1 MERSVEIGSVVRERD
16 ISFIRGIFMAGGAFL
31 LGSTRLFGAPAP
43 FAAAFLA
50 GMRGIECIFA
60 FMGAVIGYACTGTL
74 KTAVPYII
82 AMGVLTAVRVILG
95 NRSGTFQRILIS
107 AMSAVSVLLANTVN
121 AEKVSDI
128 MLACGFGFISGTAA
142 FAFDYLRVFSD
153 KPFNIS
159 ENSLFS
165 TACGILYILLTAGF
179 SSISIGIINLGAI
192 ISTAVILYGSD
203 YRRELSCIIGILSA
217 AGLSIGNA
225 GFSTAAIILAS
236 GSLTVT
242 LFGKYGRITRGCAL
256 IFSVGVGMLLTG
268 INEYTAVCSAASLIT
283 GTVYALIPER
293 YLPNFRNRCPA
304 AVVSAA
310 APFSA
315 FGEKLEA
322 MGEAIGE
329 MNKAVENTAKA
340 LDRENVHD
348 ISQVYQNAAEQVCR
362 GCRNNMECWGSYYNS
377 SSDILGKAV
386 NGIRSGILVS
396 EEMLG
401 GRFEQCCPNRRELAQ
416 SLNRQYAAFCAA
428 ETASRK
434 VGEMRGILSAQL
446 TATKK
451 MLCAM
456 SDELSSD
463 RLYDI
468 EAARLAEEVLKENG
482 IKNPSALAIFS
493 AEGRITLDIYGTGFP
508 NCDPQELSVR
518 LAFAL
523 HREFDP
529 PMIQEY
535 GEKVHI
541 RLSERTLYDAQIKMF
556 QKNKG
561 TNKHNGDSCDCFND
575 GKGDIYMILSDGMGS
590 GSRAR
595 IDSAFACTML
605 SKMLKAGIDFDA
617 SIEMLNTSLLVKS
630 SDESFATLDVC
641 RINLYSGEISLY
653 KAGSAETFIRCGKT
667 FAKLDGS
674 GLPLGTNVPAT
685 RTENT
690 FSASAG
696 DVIIMVSDGAALDET
711 WLEQLMMREKSA
723 NLDKIIDT
731 IGEALRLSSKKTA
744 EDDVTVIGVKIV
756 R

>member
-31 LGSTRLFGAPAP
+31 LGSTRIFDAPAP

-50 GMRGIECIFA
+50 GMRGIECVFA

-74 KTAVPYII
+74 KIAVPYII
-82 AMGVLTAVRVILG
+82 AMGALTALRLLLG
-95 NRSGTFQRILIS
+95 NRSGTFQRLLIS
-107 AMSAVSVLLANTVN
+107 AASAVSVLLANAVN

-128 MLACGFGFISGTAA
+128 MLACGFGVISGTAA

-159 ENSLFS
+159 EKSLFS
-165 TACGILYILLTAGF
+165 AVCGILYVLLTAGF
-179 SSISIGIINLGAI
+179 SSISIGIFNLGAI
-192 ISTAVILYGSD
+192 ISAAAILYGSD
-203 YRRELSCIIGILSA
+203 YRREISCIIGVLSA
-217 AGLSIGNA
+217 AGLSIGNS
-225 GFSTAAIILAS
+225 GFSIAAIILAS
-236 GSLTVT
+236 GSLAVT
-242 LFGKYGRITRGCAL
+242 LCGKYGRITRGCAL
-256 IFSVGVGMLLTG
+256 IFSVGIGMLLTG

-283 GTVYALIPER
+283 GAAYAIIPER
-293 YLPNFRNRCPA
+293 YLPIFRNRCPA

-322 MGEAIGE
+322 MGETVGE
-329 MNKAVENTAKA
+329 MNKAIENTAKA
-340 LDRENVHD
+340 LDKENVRD

-386 NGIRSGILVS
+386 SGIRSGVLVS
-396 EEMLG
+396 EETLG

-434 VGEMRGILSAQL
+434 VGEMRSVLSAQL
-446 TATKK
+446 IATKK

-468 EAARLAEEVLKENG
+468 EAARLAEELLKENG
-482 IKNPSALAIFS
+482 VKNASAIAIFG
-493 AEGRITLDIYGTGFP
+493 AEDRLTLDIYGTGLP

-523 HREFDP
+523 RREFDP

-535 GEKVHI
+535 GGKVHI
-541 RLSERTLYDAQIKMF
+541 CVSERSLYDAQIKMF

-561 TNKHNGDSCDCFND
+561 TNKHNGDCCDCFND
-575 GKGDIYMILSDGMGS
+575 GKGNVYMILSDGMGS

-605 SKMLKAGIDFDA
+605 SKMLRAGIDFDA
-617 SIEMLNTSLLVKS
+617 SVEMLNTSLLVKS

-641 RINLYSGEISLY
+641 RVDLFSGEITIY
-653 KAGSAETFIRCGKT
+653 KAGSAETYIRCGKT
-667 FAKLDGS
+667 FAKLDGG
-674 GLPLGTNVPAT
+674 GLPLGTGVPT
-685 RTENT
+685 SRTERT

-696 DVIIMVSDGAALDET
+696 DIIIMVSDGADLDET
-711 WLEQLMMREKSA
+711 WLEQVVMREKSA
-723 NLDKIIDT
+723 NLDRIIDT
-731 IGEALRLSSKKTA
+731 IGEALRLSSKKNA